1 MLFNSLQFICFFS
14 VVISLYFIL
23 SQKWRIYLLLLA
35 SYYFYMCW
43 KPEYVLLILGS
54 TLIDFFVAKK
64 IYSSTEGIR
73 KRWLV
78 LSISIN
84 LGVLILFKY
93 FNFFSENISILFES
107 MNIFYDQPF
116 FDLLLPVGISFY
128 TFQTLSYS
136 IDVYNKRV
144 KPEGDF
150 PRFALFVSFFPQL
163 VAGPI
168 ERSSHLLP
176 QFKAKHQFKYN
187 RVVSGLRLMLWG
199 FFKKVVIADNLA
211 RLVDQVYNN
220 PIEQN
225 GVTYLLATYF
235 FAFQI
240 YCDFSGYSDIAIG
253 SARIMGFDLMK
264 NFKQPYLSKSM
275 RDFWS
280 RWHISLS
287 TWFRDY
293 VYIPLGGNRTVKWKR
308 YYNLL
313 ITFLISGLW
322 HGSNWTFLIWGALH
336 GIFLIME
343 LMVKKSFG
351 KSKIL
356 RLKWLRLIFIFH
368 LIVFSWVFFRAPSIS
383 NAITIFHEISLI
395 PDIVSQYLNGTPIL
409 LGLGELKTSTVAY
422 FALLIVIIY
431 ITDLMIINEK
441 IRHFYMSN
449 KVIRMV
455 SYFVLFYWILLGGYF
470 GKTTFIYFQF

>member
-1 MLFNSLQFICFFS
+1 
-14 VVISLYFIL
+14 
-23 SQKWRIYLLLLA
+23 
-35 SYYFYMCW
+35 MCW

-64 IYSSTEGIR
+64 IYSSTEGKR

-93 FNFFSENISILFES
+93 FNFFSKNISILFES

-187 RVVSGLRLMLWG
+187 RVISGLRLMFWG

-275 RDFWS
+275 REFWS

-431 ITDLMIINEK
+431 IADLMIINEK

-449 KVIRMV
+449 KVFRMV